1 MPLKLKSVKR
11 ETKGGKEYVA
21 IFDTEGKE
29 KKVRFGTKSNW
40 VNNPQKTKA
49 DWDAYHARHSK
60 VAGANYNRA
69 DTAASLSRYI
79 LWGKSRSLSANVSAY
94 KRKYGV

>member
-1 MPLKLKSVKR
+1 MPLKLVSVKR

-49 DWDAYHARHSK
+49 DWDAYHARHSR
-60 VAGANYNRA
+60 VAGANYRRA
-69 DTAASLSRYI
+69 DTPASLSRYI